1 MSLRR
6 TLRFEA
12 ICHGGKLMFGRAI
25 PALADLARTVT
36 LDVIAVFMVGRMA
49 EREGFEP
56 DSGVESDQQ
65 VGDSEGN
72 PVPTDPRK
80 SP

>member
-1 MSLRR
+1 
-6 TLRFEA
+6 
-12 ICHGGKLMFGRAI
+12 
-25 PALADLARTVT
+25 
-36 LDVIAVFMVGRMA
+36 MA

-65 VGDSEGN
+65 VGDSESD
-72 PVPTDPRK
+72 PAPTDPRK